1 MSKIHIS
8 NNLGKV
14 GDKPMI
20 KICRDSQNLAP
31 RSRPRAKVV
40 CEYGLRKKTIKKE

>member
-1 MSKIHIS
+1 MS
-8 NNLGKV
+8 NNVGKV
-14 GDKPMI
+14 WDKPMI